1 MEVNELLNCKNCGAI
16 LTASENQTIKC
27 DYCGTIYHPKPQT
40 DHTISSTEITTEGVQ
55 HQLENVENSDANETL
70 QSDNFPTDKQNTNLG
85 CSIALI
91 ASVVIMMV
99 IFIAKIIGSEQ
110 KTTYSGSIAI
120 DTSMLNTQPQ
130 PVELSETAQ
139 ASLKK
144 LAAIIVDKKLFKKLI
159 KDSSNITTESAVQAT
174 YFRDKNSIVGKPVTG
189 LYAYI
194 NCYDIAGC
202 NIYFGCQHINKK
214 PLGLQSLTFVINGK
228 RLRYKSDFATDS
240 LQHWIN
246 EYSEETIYDDKIS
259 ILLKL
264 VTADK
269 VIVRFNGNKG
279 HDQIILP
286 KDQQDAL
293 KRQLQLYKGLLLGYA
308 KE

>member
-1 MEVNELLNCKNCGAI
+1 MV
-16 LTASENQTIKC
+16 
-27 DYCGTIYHPKPQT
+27 
-40 DHTISSTEITTEGVQ
+40 
-55 HQLENVENSDANETL
+55 
-70 QSDNFPTDKQNTNLG
+70 
-85 CSIALI
+85 
-91 ASVVIMMV
+91 V
-99 IFIAKIIGSEQ
+99 IFIAKMIGSEQ
-110 KTTYSGSIAI
+110 KTTYSGSMVI
-120 DTSMLNTQPQ
+120 DTSILNTPTQS
-130 PVELSETAQ
+130 VELSETAQ

-144 LAAIIVDKKLFKKLI
+144 LAAINVDKKLFKKLI
-159 KDSSNITTESAVQAT
+159 KDSSNITRESAVQAT
-174 YFRDKNSIVGKPVTG
+174 YFKDKNSIVGKPVTG

-194 NCYDIAGC
+194 NCYDITGC

-228 RLRYKSDFATDS
+228 RLLYKPDFATDS

-286 KDQQDAL
+286 KDQQHAL
-293 KRQLQLYKGLLLGYA
+293 KRQLQFYKGLLLGYA

>member
-1 MEVNELLNCKNCGAI
+1 MKIERLLNCTNCGAL
-16 LTASENQTIKC
+16 LTTSADQTIKC
-27 DYCGTIYHPKPQT
+27 AYCGTVYHQKPQANNT
-40 DHTISSTEITTEGVQ
+40 LLSTEIATEDAQ
-55 HQLENVENSDANETL
+55 HQLEDVENIEVNDTF

-99 IFIAKIIGSEQ
+99 IVIAKNIGPEQ
-110 KTTYSGSIAI
+110 RTTYSGSIDI
-120 DTSMLNTQPQ
+120 DTAISTLPPQ
-130 PVELSETAQ
+130 SVELSETAQ

-144 LAAIIVDKKLFKKLI
+144 LDAINVDKKLLKKLI
-159 KDSSNITTESAVQAT
+159 KDSSNITRGSAVQAT
-174 YFRDKNSIVGKPVTG
+174 YFRDKNSIIGKPVTG

-194 NCYDIAGC
+194 NCDDIAGC

-214 PLGLQSLTFVINGK
+214 PLGLKSLTFVINGK
-228 RLRYKSDFATDS
+228 HLRYKPDFATDS

-246 EYSEETIYDDKIS
+246 EYSEEGIYDDKIS

-269 VIVRFNGNKG
+269 VIVRFNGNKK

-286 KDQQDAL
+286 KDQQDVL
-293 KRQLQLYKGLLLGYA
+293 KRQLQLYKGFLLGYA
-308 KE
+308 KW